1 MPETTTTTKPESIVL
16 GSGTAYLMNV
26 KDAGSLDDFDA
37 LITKVCTE
45 DHKLGSTKNGATLTY
60 TTTNYTASSDL
71 GDVKKTVLQAE
82 SAALALG
89 IITIGPKLL
98 LYVIETADTR
108 QTDGGLTVV
117 SIGGV
122 GNADGNEYILIFH
135 HEDKL
140 DGDIYVAICGKNTAE
155 LSLAFSQE
163 NETIVNP
170 TFTANPKKINSR
182 DGVLIQIAFADP
194 KSSTGQEGQ

>member
-89 IITIGPKLL
+89 IITVGPKLL
-98 LYVIETADTR
+98 SYVIETADTR
-108 QTDGGLTVV
+108 QTDGGLRLLFGSEAGGRAKLARDPVEQ
-117 SIGGV
+117 IG
-122 GNADGNEYILIFH
+122 
-135 HEDKL
+135 
-140 DGDIYVAICGKNTAE
+140 
-155 LSLAFSQE
+155 
-163 NETIVNP
+163 
-170 TFTANPKKINSR
+170 SR
-182 DGVLIQIAFADP
+182 MAAR
-194 KSSTGQEGQ
+194 